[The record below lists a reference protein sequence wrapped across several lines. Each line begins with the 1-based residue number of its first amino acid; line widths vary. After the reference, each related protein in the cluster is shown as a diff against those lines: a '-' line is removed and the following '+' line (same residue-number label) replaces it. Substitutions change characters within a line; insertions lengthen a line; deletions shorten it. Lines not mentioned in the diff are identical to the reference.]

1 MLTPGVSV
9 SRSSN
14 LRPRIGVDAIV
25 ASFSVVAAAVRV
37 VSTASEAAETVTVSA
52 TAETFIVG
60 VSRTASPTLARTFSC
75 TRVAN
80 PCSFSVTV
88 YRPGGNCNATNRPL

>member
-14 LRPRIGVDAIV
+14 LRPRIGVVSIV
-25 ASFSVVAAAVRV
+25 RSFSVLAAVVRV
-37 VSTASEAAETVTVSA
+37 VSTAGDVVVTVTVSA
-52 TAETFIVG
+52 TPDTFIAG

-75 TRVAN
+75 TRVAK
-80 PCSFSVTV
+80 PASLSVTV
-88 YRPGGNCNATNRPL
+88 